1 MFWLGVLASYIF
13 KWCEHNN
20 SKYAGGVIKMK
31 ISRSAKKMRRGDA
44 FVDEPTGSAPLINL
58 DGKTEHRSTEEVNK
72 ITKE

>member
-1 MFWLGVLASYIF
+1 
-13 KWCEHNN
+13 
-20 SKYAGGVIKMK
+20 MK